1 MAWTVQV
8 IAEAQK
14 ELSKIPRDQQE
25 MIRRA
30 FDRMKE
36 NPFWGNML
44 ALKGKEWKGVYRRT
58 VGRYRVF
65 FIPLHDT
72 QTVRVVSIRL
82 RTEKTYR

>member
-8 IAEAQK
+8 IADAEK
-14 ELSKIPRDQQE
+14 ELSKIPPDQQE

-36 NPFWGNML
+36 SPFWGNMR

-65 FIPLHDT
+65 FIPFHDK